1 MNFSVLD
8 DHAERIAHDC
18 NKHIEHGNLGYESRH
33 QEENI
38 TQVPLG
44 IVIEGIHFELS
55 KREHILV

>member
-1 MNFSVLD
+1 MDFSVLD
-8 DHAERIAHDC
+8 NHAERIAHDC
-18 NKHIEHGNLGYESRH
+18 NQHIEHGDLGYKSRH
-33 QEENI
+33 QEEHV